1 MAAFTHELPDQPIME
16 LNTTPLIDV
25 LLVLL
30 VMFIITIPIQTHAV
44 KLDLPAEGAP
54 PPIEPVRNTVVITAA
69 GTILWNGAQIGEPAL
84 RYNLARSQQVR
95 PTPELHL
102 RPDADARY
110 EAVDRVLGLA
120 KQENVTKM
128 GFTGNERFQSF

>member
-1 MAAFTHELPDQPIME
+1 MAAFTHELSGQPILE

-30 VMFIITIPIQTHAV
+30 VMFIITIPVQTHAV
-44 KLDLPAEGAP
+44 KLDLPAEGTP
-54 PPIEPVRNTVVITAA
+54 PVVEPVRNTVVITAS
-69 GTILWNGAQIGEPAL
+69 GTILWNGAPVGEAAL